1 MKKAIIISTL
11 LFFGLELISAQSK
24 ETVLEDIRSEYKTIR
39 NNITSYVKKSPEIEL
54 NTTEGGLVTAY
65 LDNKDLRLIEIIEFG
80 ETGKNITQ
88 YYFKNRKLFFA
99 FDQQYRYNTPIYN
112 EEFDAN
118 KTTIIEDRYYFHKE
132 KLFLWLDTDKN
143 KVDLTLQANKM
154 IGKKF
159 IDYTKKLKH
168 ELKKE
173 QKH

>member
-1 MKKAIIISTL
+1 M
-11 LFFGLELISAQSK
+11 
-24 ETVLEDIRSEYKTIR
+24 V
-39 NNITSYVKKSPEIEL
+39 SYVKKFPEIEL
-54 NTTEGGLVTAY
+54 NTTEGGHVTAY
-65 LDNKDLRLIEIIEFG
+65 FNSENLKLIEIIEFG

-99 FDQQYRYNTPIYN
+99 FNQRYYYNIPIYN
-112 EEFDAN
+112 KEFDPN

-132 KLFLWLDTDKN
+132 KLFIWLDNDKN
-143 KVDLTLQANKM
+143 KVDLTLKINKA

-159 IDYTKKLKH
+159 VNYTKKIKY

>member
-1 MKKAIIISTL
+1 MKKTIIILTL
-11 LFFGLELISAQSK
+11 LFCGLELISAQSK
-24 ETVLEDIRSEYKTIR
+24 EMVLEDIRSEYKTIR
-39 NNITSYVKKSPEIEL
+39 NNMTSYVKKSPEIEL

-65 LDNKDLRLIEIIEFG
+65 FDNKDLRLIEIIEFG
-80 ETGKNITQ
+80 ETGKNIAQ

-99 FDQQYRYNTPIYN
+99 FDQQYHYNIPIYN

-143 KVDLTLQANKM
+143 KVDLTLKANKM
-154 IGKKF
+154 MGKKF
-159 IDYTKKLKH
+159 VDYTKKLKH